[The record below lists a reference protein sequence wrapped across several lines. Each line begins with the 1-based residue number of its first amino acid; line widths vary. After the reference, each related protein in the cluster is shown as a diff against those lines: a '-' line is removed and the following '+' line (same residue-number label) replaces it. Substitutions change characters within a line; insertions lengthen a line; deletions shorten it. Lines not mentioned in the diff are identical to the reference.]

1 MSEQKTTNAKG
12 TYKVTML
19 NNINAAIGKM
29 ENAQDLITAALVL
42 KDMVN
47 LTDDE
52 KTMMAKAKDTSTRL
66 VVAMSELSDILLNVG
81 CRGVKRLDDGTIQ
94 ISSREDKQ

>member
-1 MSEQKTTNAKG
+1 MSEQKTTNAEL
-12 TYKVTML
+12 TNRVTML

-66 VVAMSELSDILLNVG
+66 VVAMSELSDILLDVG
-81 CRGVKRLDDGTIQ
+81 YRGVKRLDDGTMQ
-94 ISSREDKQ
+94 ISSREDKK

>member
-1 MSEQKTTNAKG
+1 MSEQKTTNAER

-19 NNINAAIGKM
+19 NNLNAAITKM

-42 KDMVN
+42 KDTAS

-52 KTMMAKAKDTSTRL
+52 KALMDKAKDTSTRL
-66 VVAMSELSDILLNVG
+66 VVVMSELSDVLLNVG
-81 CRGVKRLDDGTIQ
+81 YRGVKRLEDGTIQ